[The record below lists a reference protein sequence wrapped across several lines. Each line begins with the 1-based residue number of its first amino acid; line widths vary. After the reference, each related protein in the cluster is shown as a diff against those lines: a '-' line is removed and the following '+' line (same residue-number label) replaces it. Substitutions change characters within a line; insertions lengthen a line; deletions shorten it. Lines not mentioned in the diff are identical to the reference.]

1 MINKTLTE
9 VRTNVVVS
17 AKKSEELSQRISRV
31 TKRFKKAFQ
40 NQDVLLSDIY
50 ATELEC
56 LVESYEKNGKLLQ
69 ESVAQLDGDDLHRW
83 N

>member
-1 MINKTLTE
+1 MSETLNII
-9 VRTNVVVS
+9 RTKVVIS
-17 AKKSEELSQRISRV
+17 ARKSEELSKRIIRA
-31 TKRFKKAFQ
+31 KNQFKIAFKKG
-40 NQDVLLSDIY
+40 DVLLTDIY

-56 LVESYEKNGKLLQ
+56 LVESYEKNGKTLQ

>member
-1 MINKTLTE
+1 MSEALNKI
-9 VRTNVVVS
+9 RTNVVVR
-17 AKKSEELSQRISRV
+17 ARKSEELSQRISRA
-31 TKRFKKAFQ
+31 TKQFKKAFQ

>member
-9 VRTNVVVS
+9 VRINVVVS
-17 AKKSEELSQRISRV
+17 ARKNEELSKRISIA
-31 TKRFKKAFQ
+31 TKQFKKAFQ

>member
-1 MINKTLTE
+1 MSETLNKI
-9 VRTNVVVS
+9 RTDVVVR
-17 AKKSEELSQRISRV
+17 ARKSEELSQRISRA
-31 TKRFKKAFQ
+31 TKQFKKAFQ

>member
-9 VRTNVVVS
+9 VRAKVVVS
-17 AKKSEELSQRISRV
+17 AEKNMILEKRIGIATRQ
-31 TKRFKKAFQ
+31 FKKAFQ

-56 LVESYEKNGKLLQ
+56 LVESYEKNGKVLQ
-69 ESVAQLDGDDLHRW
+69 ESVTQLDGDDLHRW

>member
-1 MINKTLTE
+1 MSEVLKTI
-9 VRTNVVVS
+9 RINVVVR
-17 AKKSEELSQRISRV
+17 ARKSEELSKRIGRA
-31 TKRFKKAFQ
+31 TRQFKKAFQ
-40 NQDVLLSDIY
+40 NQDLLLSDIY

>member
-1 MINKTLTE
+1 MSEALNKI
-9 VRTNVVVS
+9 RTDVVVR
-17 AKKSEELSQRISRV
+17 ARKSEELSQRIGRA
-31 TKRFKKAFQ
+31 TKQFKKAFQ

>member
-1 MINKTLTE
+1 MSEALNTI
-9 VRTNVVVS
+9 RTNVVVR
-17 AKKSEELSQRISRV
+17 AKKSEELTERIRRA
-31 TKRFKKAFQ
+31 TIQFKKAFK
-40 NQDVLLSDIY
+40 NEDVLLSDIY

>member
-1 MINKTLTE
+1 MSETLNKI
-9 VRTNVVVS
+9 RTNVVVR
-17 AKKSEELSQRISRV
+17 ARKSEELSKRISRA
-31 TKRFKKAFQ
+31 TKQFKKAFQ

>member
-1 MINKTLTE
+1 MSEALNKI
-9 VRTNVVVS
+9 RTDVVVR
-17 AKKSEELSQRISRV
+17 ARKSEELSQRISRA
-31 TKRFKKAFQ
+31 TKQFKKAFQ